1 MTNFV
6 SHVKDAGLNPD
17 TIPLTFFRKTSGS
30 ISGPFDDII
39 RPAHVRCL
47 DYEVEIGL
55 VIGRELPVGTQVT
68 ADNWTS
74 FVAGLVVTNDV
85 SARDVQ
91 LPKTQFFESK
101 SYPTFTPVG
110 PSLVLLDDDELKRF
124 GDLRLRLWVNGE
136 LRQNSTVDG
145 DMIYSPLEALQALS
159 RFQRLDPGDL
169 LLTGTPEGTALRGL
183 PKPVEVIAAFLP
195 PALKWKIFFQRQAQN
210 PKYLKHGDVVEVA
223 IGTDDGA
230 IDLGRQHT
238 AGEGRLMIDLLWP
251 TYDAPGDL
259 AAIEAVPLAD
269 RGLPGTTYELL
280 VRAATAV
287 AGACRPVRAPRR
299 RTVGAPDGADLRR
312 AADGRASLRQR
323 APRAGGA
330 PNRRGRPPRAELRRA
345 RHRNPGRGARRHRRA
360 DQQRALRPAHRRA
373 AAQVGRQGPRGC
385 RSRPRA
391 GGLGERTGARR
402 RRPGWKPSSSLSPTG
417 VGPTE
422 AGAAPDRRRA
432 GRPPVRAGGGAAT
445 RRLRG

>member
-1 MTNFV
+1 MSITILRTADAWWVSTPGGAARIDTDATTTGALLADPEQMEAARGSKTTIDLATLDVVSPVTASCRVVAQMTNFV

-17 TIPLTFFRKTSGS
+17 AIPLTFFRKTSGS
-30 ISGPFDDII
+30 ISGPFEDII

-55 VIGRELPVGTQVT
+55 VIGRELPVGTRVT

-110 PSLVLLDDDELKRF
+110 PSLVLLDHDELKRF

-136 LRQNSTVDG
+136 LRQSSTVNG

-183 PKPVEVIAAFLP
+183 PKPVAVIAAFLP
-195 PALKWKIFFQRQAQN
+195 PALKWKMFFQRQAQN
-210 PKYLKHGDVVEVA
+210 PKYLRHGDIVEVA

-238 AGEGRLMIDLLWP
+238 
-251 TYDAPGDL
+251 T
-259 AAIEAVPLAD
+259 
-269 RGLPGTTYELL
+269 
-280 VRAATAV
+280 VRA
-287 AGACRPVRAPRR
+287 
-299 RTVGAPDGADLRR
+299 D
-312 AADGRASLRQR
+312 
-323 APRAGGA
+323 
-330 PNRRGRPPRAELRRA
+330 
-345 RHRNPGRGARRHRRA
+345 
-360 DQQRALRPAHRRA
+360 
-373 AAQVGRQGPRGC
+373 
-385 RSRPRA
+385 
-391 GGLGERTGARR
+391 
-402 RRPGWKPSSSLSPTG
+402 
-417 VGPTE
+417 
-422 AGAAPDRRRA
+422 
-432 GRPPVRAGGGAAT
+432 
-445 RRLRG
+445 